1 MREIN
6 SLPLLPKLHSDCL
19 ASLKTTQNLL
29 AFSGGVDSSALFFL
43 LLEEGIAFDV
53 AIVNYNT
60 RAQSAEEVSFAQTLC
75 NTYEKK
81 CFIHSVTLEPAN
93 FEHHARNVR
102 YDFFEQIITE
112 HRYTTLLTA
121 HHLNDRLEWFLMQL
135 GRGAGLVEMLGM
147 REFEPK
153 QYYTLV
159 RPLLHV
165 SKSSLLSFL
174 ENNGIKYFIDES
186 NESLT
191 YLRNTIRKHHA
202 TPLIKTY
209 EEGICKSFAYLE
221 EDVKRLLP
229 THTKRIQDLFII
241 DKDSD
246 DLINIRQI
254 DKALKLLGT
263 LISHDTR
270 EEIIRTRDCV
280 VGSKI
285 AVCFGKESIFIAPF
299 KETVMDKKFKE
310 LCRVAGIPAK
320 IRPYMYEAQIN
331 INALR

>member
-1 MREIN
+1 
-6 SLPLLPKLHSDCL
+6 
-19 ASLKTTQNLL
+19 L
-29 AFSGGVDSSALFFL
+29 AFSGGIDSTALFFL
-43 LLEEGIAFDV
+43 LLEKGIAFDV

-75 NTYEKK
+75 TTYGKK

-102 YDFFEQIITE
+102 YHFFEKIITE
-112 HRYTTLLTA
+112 HHYTTLLTA

-153 QYYTLV
+153 QHYTLV

-165 SKSSLLSFL
+165 SKASLLGFL
-174 ENNGIKYFIDES
+174 KNNEMQYFIDKS

-191 YLRNTIRKHHA
+191 YLRNKIRKYHA
-202 TPLIKTY
+202 TPLIETY

-221 EDVKRLLP
+221 EDAKRLLP
-229 THTKRIQDLFII
+229 TLTKRIQDLFII
-241 DKDSD
+241 PRDND

-254 DKALKLLGT
+254 DKALKLLGV

-270 EEIIRTRDCV
+270 EEIVRTRDCV
-280 VGSKI
+280 VGGKI

-299 KETVMDKKFKE
+299 KEAVMDKKFKE
-310 LCRVAGIPAK
+310 LCRVAGIPPK
-320 IRPYMYEAQIN
+320 IRPYMYEAHID

>member
-1 MREIN
+1 
-6 SLPLLPKLHSDCL
+6 LPLLPKLHNECL

-29 AFSGGVDSSALFFL
+29 AFSGGIDSTALFFL
-43 LLEEGIAFDV
+43 LLEKGIAFDV

-75 NTYEKK
+75 TTYGKK

-102 YDFFEQIITE
+102 YGFFEKIITE
-112 HRYTTLLTA
+112 HHYTTLLTA

-153 QYYTLV
+153 QHYTLV

-165 SKSSLLSFL
+165 SKASLLGFL
-174 ENNGIKYFIDES
+174 KNNEMQYFIDKS

-191 YLRNTIRKHHA
+191 YLRNKIRKYHA
-202 TPLIKTY
+202 TPLIETY

-221 EDVKRLLP
+221 EDAKRLLP
-229 THTKRIQDLFII
+229 TLTKRIQDLFII
-241 DKDSD
+241 PRDND

-254 DKALKLLGT
+254 DKALKLLGV

-270 EEIIRTRDCV
+270 EEIVRTRDCV
-280 VGSKI
+280 VGGKI

-299 KETVMDKKFKE
+299 KEAVMDKKFKE
-310 LCRVAGIPAK
+310 LCRVAGIPPK
-320 IRPYMYEAQIN
+320 IRPYMYEAHID

>member
-1 MREIN
+1 M
-6 SLPLLPKLHSDCL
+6 
-19 ASLKTTQNLL
+19 

-43 LLEEGIAFDV
+43 LLENGITFDI

-60 RAQSAEEVSFAQTLC
+60 RAQSAQEVSFAQALC
-75 NTYEKK
+75 SAHGKK
-81 CFIHSVTLEPAN
+81 CFIHSVTLESAN

-102 YDFFEQIITE
+102 YSFFEQIITE
-112 HRYTTLLTA
+112 HHYTTLLTA

-153 QYYTLV
+153 QHYTLV

-165 SKSSLLSFL
+165 SKASLLFFL
-174 ENNGIKYFIDES
+174 KNNGIQYFIDKS
-186 NESLT
+186 NDMPT
-191 YLRNTIRKHHA
+191 YLRNKIRKHHA
-202 TPLIKTY
+202 TPLIETY

-221 EDVKRLLP
+221 EDAKRLLP

-241 DKDSD
+241 DKDND

-254 DKALKLLGT
+254 DKAIKLLGT
-263 LISHDTR
+263 LISAETR
-270 EEIIRTRDCV
+270 EEILRTKDCV
-280 VGSKI
+280 VGGKI
-285 AVCFGKESIFIAPF
+285 AVCFEKESIFVAPF

-310 LCRVAGIPAK
+310 LCRVAGIPPK
-320 IRPYMYEAQIN
+320 IRPYMYEVNID
-331 INALR
+331 INALRLDHKP

>member
-1 MREIN
+1 LREIN

-43 LLEEGIAFDV
+43 LLEEGIAFDI

-60 RAQSAEEVSFAQTLC
+60 REQSVEEVSFAQTLC
-75 NTYEKK
+75 HTYGKK
-81 CFIHSVTLEPAN
+81 CFIHSVTLASTN
-93 FEHHARNVR
+93 FEHHARHVR

-112 HRYTTLLTA
+112 HHYTTLLTA

-135 GRGAGLVEMLGM
+135 GRGSGLVEMLGM

-153 QYYTLV
+153 QHYTLV

-174 ENNGIKYFIDES
+174 ENNGMQYFIDES

-191 YLRNTIRKHHA
+191 YLRNKIRKHHA
-202 TPLIKTY
+202 TPLIETY

-221 EDVKRLLP
+221 EDAKRLLP

-241 DKDSD
+241 LRDSD

-254 DKALKLLGT
+254 DKAIKLLGT
-263 LISHDTR
+263 LISSKTR
-270 EEIIRTRDCV
+270 EEILRTKDCV
-280 VGSKI
+280 VGGKVT
-285 AVCFGKESIFIAPF
+285 VCFGKESIFIAPF
-299 KETVMDKKFKE
+299 KEAVMDKKFKE
-310 LCRVAGIPAK
+310 LCRVANIPPK
-320 IRPYMYEAQIN
+320 IRPYMYKAQIDV
-331 INALR
+331 NALR